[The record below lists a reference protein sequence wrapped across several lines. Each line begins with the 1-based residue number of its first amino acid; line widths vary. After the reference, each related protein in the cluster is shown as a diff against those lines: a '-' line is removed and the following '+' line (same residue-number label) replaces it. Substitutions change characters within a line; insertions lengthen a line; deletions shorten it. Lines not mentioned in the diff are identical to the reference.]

1 MKINRQLVHEKYDGH
16 CAYCGCKISFKEM
29 QVDHVV
35 SKFHFKFKIANKY
48 TNVDLND
55 MENLRPSC
63 RVCNKWKSSHSL
75 EQFRKEIGEQ
85 LNRLNE
91 YNANFRFAKKYGLV
105 EETPHPIIFY
115 FEKIKL

>member
-1 MKINRQLVHEKYDGH
+1 MKINRQLVHEKYNGH
-16 CAYCGCKISFKEM
+16 CAYCGCEISFKEM

-35 SKFHFKFKIANKY
+35 SKFHFKFKIAKKY

-115 FEKIKL
+115 FEK

>member
-1 MKINRQLVHEKYDGH
+1 MKINRQLVYEKYDGH
-16 CAYCGCKISFKEM
+16 CSYCGCDISLKEM

-35 SKFHFKFKIANKY
+35 SKFHFKFKISKKY
-48 TNVDLND
+48 TDVDLND
-55 MENLRPSC
+55 MENLNPSC

-91 YNANFRFAKKYGLV
+91 YNANFRFAKKYSLV

-115 FEKIKL
+115 FEK